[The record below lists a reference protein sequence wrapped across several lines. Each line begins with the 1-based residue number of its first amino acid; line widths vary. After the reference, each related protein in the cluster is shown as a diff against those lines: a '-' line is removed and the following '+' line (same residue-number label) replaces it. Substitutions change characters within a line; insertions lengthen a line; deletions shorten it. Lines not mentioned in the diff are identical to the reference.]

1 MDERSAPVLIL
12 SLLWVVAGI
21 PAAANVWDVC
31 ASCHADATCDDKSD
45 NSGKVCNCKYGF
57 VGNGRTLCQDKDE
70 CQIGAT
76 KICGQHT
83 TCHNTH
89 GSYYC
94 TCLHGYMASN
104 NMPVFIPNDGTHCQ
118 DIDECS
124 VSGLCGHGAQC
135 RNLNGSFDCSCQLG
149 YRVQDGKEPFH
160 PLKDKASC
168 KVVDCG
174 PPVLQ
179 EYTVLLSTT
188 GTTYRSMATFDCD
201 EGSVKR
207 SGNNVSLCGADGLWT
222 ETTLVCE
229 VVHCGPPPPFPHSHM
244 LWNTSWRMGSTVLYQ
259 CNSGYFHTGD
269 GNVSTCTA
277 AGRWE
282 GAPVICQEIS
292 CGKPP
297 TLPNTGYMWNG
308 SSTLGSIASY
318 YCKGGFD
325 DMEGDGVSLCTSN
338 GNWTKPNV
346 SCKEVDC
353 GAPPDV
359 SNSVLLWDHSST
371 AGSRVVYECTFGY
384 YGVGERN
391 TAVCT
396 DAGIWDEPALLCQE
410 ITCQEPGMKAHAKR
424 RWDGTAHVGSVVVY
438 QCDEGYHTRSV
449 RNYSVCG
456 HDGQWEE
463 FDLWCEE
470 ISCGPPQALPHTNLQ
485 WDRSTRPGSAV
496 LYQCVGGYY
505 QEGGDDIS
513 TCLTSGEWANVSIKC
528 KAKCGPV
535 PLLAHSDVVWNNRSV
550 AIHRCASGYHS
561 WRGRNISLCSN
572 SGVWQTATLQCIE
585 IKPPIDHLNV
595 SDEKCVQWRAE
606 KYEEDTEIYKVF
618 YMGSRDF
625 DVNFLEKR
633 MRFLSSRAEW
643 LKVCLSLLP
652 ATNYSISIT
661 AMSTGFTATVTTNTS
676 LPVPPVPDVHYR
688 EYESPAPI
696 LRLHRSPSTL
706 DPISF
711 YQVVVLPTDGMMTF
725 DCSSP
730 ANGDALSEQH
740 SLKTHIAAQMHV
752 SHVGADMNFTVGD
765 GLYRGG
771 FFNAPLEKGRNYY
784 VVLRVVSR
792 WKKDLKSSCVLWA
805 KVTGTSYVVKV
816 SSLCAAATVGLIA
829 LAASLGHAYTWFFR
843 KKIRT

>member
-21 PAAANVWDVC
+21 PAAANVRDVC
-31 ASCHADATCDDKSD
+31 ASCHVDATCDDKSD

-118 DIDECS
+118 DLDECS
-124 VSGLCGHGAQC
+124 VSGLCGQGAQC

-160 PLKDKASC
+160 PLKDKTSC

-229 VVHCGPPPPFPHSHM
+229 
-244 LWNTSWRMGSTVLYQ
+244 
-259 CNSGYFHTGD
+259 
-269 GNVSTCTA
+269 
-277 AGRWE
+277 
-282 GAPVICQEIS
+282 
-292 CGKPP
+292 
-297 TLPNTGYMWNG
+297 
-308 SSTLGSIASY
+308 
-318 YCKGGFD
+318 
-325 DMEGDGVSLCTSN
+325 
-338 GNWTKPNV
+338 
-346 SCKEVDC
+346 
-353 GAPPDV
+353 
-359 SNSVLLWDHSST
+359 
-371 AGSRVVYECTFGY
+371 
-384 YGVGERN
+384 
-391 TAVCT
+391 
-396 DAGIWDEPALLCQE
+396 E

-456 HDGQWEE
+456 HNGQWEE

-470 ISCGPPQALPHTNLQ
+470 ISCGPPQALPNTNLQ

-496 LYQCVGGYY
+496 LYKCMGGYY

-513 TCLTSGEWANVSIKC
+513 TCLTSGEWAKVSLKC

-535 PLLAHSDVVWNNRSV
+535 PMLAHSDVVWNNRSV
-550 AIHRCASGYHS
+550 VIHRCADGYHS
-561 WRGRNISLCSN
+561 WRGSNISLCSS

-595 SDEKCVQWRAE
+595 SDEKCFQWRAE
-606 KYEEDTEIYKVF
+606 KYEEDTETYKVF
-618 YMGSRDF
+618 YMGSRDY
-625 DVNFLEKR
+625 DGTFLEKR
-633 MRFLSSRAEW
+633 KRFLSSQAEW

-652 ATNYSISIT
+652 ATNYRISIT
-661 AMSTGFTATVTTNTS
+661 AMSTGFTATITTNTS

-688 EYESPAPI
+688 EYESPAPN

-706 DPISF
+706 DPISL
-711 YQVVVLPTDGMMTF
+711 YQVFVLPIDGMMTF

-730 ANGDALSEQH
+730 ANGDALSKQD
-740 SLKTHIAAQMHV
+740 SLTRHIAAQMHI

-771 FFNAPLEKGRNYY
+771 FFNAPLEKGKNYY

>member
-21 PAAANVWDVC
+21 PAAANVRDVC
-31 ASCHADATCDDKSD
+31 ASCHVDATCGDKSD

-104 NMPVFIPNDGTHCQ
+104 NMSVFIPNDGTHCQ
-118 DIDECS
+118 DVDECS
-124 VSGLCGHGAQC
+124 VSGLCGQGAQC

-207 SGNNVSLCGADGLWT
+207 SGNKVSLCGAEGLWT

-229 VVHCGPPPPFPHSHM
+229 
-244 LWNTSWRMGSTVLYQ
+244 
-259 CNSGYFHTGD
+259 
-269 GNVSTCTA
+269 
-277 AGRWE
+277 
-282 GAPVICQEIS
+282 
-292 CGKPP
+292 
-297 TLPNTGYMWNG
+297 
-308 SSTLGSIASY
+308 
-318 YCKGGFD
+318 
-325 DMEGDGVSLCTSN
+325 
-338 GNWTKPNV
+338 
-346 SCKEVDC
+346 EV
-353 GAPPDV
+353 
-359 SNSVLLWDHSST
+359 
-371 AGSRVVYECTFGY
+371 
-384 YGVGERN
+384 
-391 TAVCT
+391 
-396 DAGIWDEPALLCQE
+396 
-410 ITCQEPGMKAHAKR
+410 TCQEPGMKAHAKR

-496 LYQCVGGYY
+496 LYKCMAGYY

-513 TCLTSGEWANVSIKC
+513 TCLTSGEWATVSLKC

-550 AIHRCASGYHS
+550 VVHRCANGYHS
-561 WRGRNISLCSN
+561 WRGSNISLCSS

-618 YMGSRDF
+618 YVGSRDY
-625 DVNFLEKR
+625 DRTFLEKR
-633 MRFLSSRAEW
+633 KQILSSQAEW

-661 AMSTGFTATVTTNTS
+661 AMSAGFTATITTNTS
-676 LPVPPVPDVHYR
+676 LPAPPVPDVHYR
-688 EYESPAPI
+688 EYDSPAPN

-706 DPISF
+706 DPISL
-711 YQVVVLPTDGMMTF
+711 YQVFVLPIDGMMTF

-730 ANGDALSEQH
+730 ANGDALSKQD
-740 SLKTHIAAQMHV
+740 SLKRHIAAQMHI
-752 SHVGADMNFTVGD
+752 SHVGADVNFTVGD
-765 GLYRGG
+765 GFYRGG

-792 WKKDLKSSCVLWA
+792 WNKDLKSSCVLWA

>member
-21 PAAANVWDVC
+21 PAAANVRDVC
-31 ASCHADATCDDKSD
+31 ASCHVDATCGDKSD

-104 NMPVFIPNDGTHCQ
+104 NMSVFIPNDGTHCQ
-118 DIDECS
+118 DVDECS
-124 VSGLCGHGAQC
+124 VSGLCGQGAQC

-207 SGNNVSLCGADGLWT
+207 SGNKVSLCGAEGLWT

-244 LWNTSWRMGSTVLYQ
+244 LWNTSSRMGSVVLYQ
-259 CNSGYFHTGD
+259 CNSGYLHTGD

-282 GAPVICQEIS
+282 GAPV
-292 CGKPP
+292 
-297 TLPNTGYMWNG
+297 
-308 SSTLGSIASY
+308 
-318 YCKGGFD
+318 
-325 DMEGDGVSLCTSN
+325 
-338 GNWTKPNV
+338 
-346 SCKEVDC
+346 
-353 GAPPDV
+353 
-359 SNSVLLWDHSST
+359 
-371 AGSRVVYECTFGY
+371 
-384 YGVGERN
+384 
-391 TAVCT
+391 
-396 DAGIWDEPALLCQE
+396 
-410 ITCQEPGMKAHAKR
+410 TCQ
-424 RWDGTAHVGSVVVY
+424 
-438 QCDEGYHTRSV
+438 
-449 RNYSVCG
+449 
-456 HDGQWEE
+456 
-463 FDLWCEE
+463 E

-496 LYQCVGGYY
+496 LYKCMAGYY

-513 TCLTSGEWANVSIKC
+513 TCLTSGEWATVSLKC

-550 AIHRCASGYHS
+550 VVHRCANGYHS
-561 WRGRNISLCSN
+561 WRGSNISLCSS

-618 YMGSRDF
+618 YVGSRDY
-625 DVNFLEKR
+625 DRTFLEKR
-633 MRFLSSRAEW
+633 KQILSSQAEW

-661 AMSTGFTATVTTNTS
+661 AMSAGFTATITTNTS
-676 LPVPPVPDVHYR
+676 LPAPPVPDVHYR
-688 EYESPAPI
+688 EYDSPAPN

-706 DPISF
+706 DPISL
-711 YQVVVLPTDGMMTF
+711 YQVFVLPIDGMMTF

-730 ANGDALSEQH
+730 ANGDALSKQD
-740 SLKTHIAAQMHV
+740 SLKRHIAAQMHI
-752 SHVGADMNFTVGD
+752 SHVGADVNFTVGD
-765 GLYRGG
+765 GFYRGG

-792 WKKDLKSSCVLWA
+792 WNKDLKSSCVLWA

>member
-229 VVHCGPPPPFPHSHM
+229 
-244 LWNTSWRMGSTVLYQ
+244 
-259 CNSGYFHTGD
+259 
-269 GNVSTCTA
+269 
-277 AGRWE
+277 
-282 GAPVICQEIS
+282 
-292 CGKPP
+292 
-297 TLPNTGYMWNG
+297 
-308 SSTLGSIASY
+308 
-318 YCKGGFD
+318 
-325 DMEGDGVSLCTSN
+325 
-338 GNWTKPNV
+338 
-346 SCKEVDC
+346 
-353 GAPPDV
+353 
-359 SNSVLLWDHSST
+359 
-371 AGSRVVYECTFGY
+371 
-384 YGVGERN
+384 
-391 TAVCT
+391 
-396 DAGIWDEPALLCQE
+396 E

>member
-21 PAAANVWDVC
+21 PAAANVRDVC
-31 ASCHADATCDDKSD
+31 ASCHVDATCDDKSD

-118 DIDECS
+118 DLDECS
-124 VSGLCGHGAQC
+124 VSGLCGQGAQC

-160 PLKDKASC
+160 PLKDQASC

-179 EYTVLLSTT
+179 DYTVLLSTT

-229 VVHCGPPPPFPHSHM
+229 VVYCGPPPPFPHSHM
-244 LWNTSWRMGSTVLYQ
+244 LWSTSSRMGSMVLYQ
-259 CNSGYFHTGD
+259 CNSGYLHTGD

-292 CGKPP
+292 CG
-297 TLPNTGYMWNG
+297 
-308 SSTLGSIASY
+308 
-318 YCKGGFD
+318 
-325 DMEGDGVSLCTSN
+325 
-338 GNWTKPNV
+338 
-346 SCKEVDC
+346 
-353 GAPPDV
+353 
-359 SNSVLLWDHSST
+359 
-371 AGSRVVYECTFGY
+371 
-384 YGVGERN
+384 
-391 TAVCT
+391 
-396 DAGIWDEPALLCQE
+396 
-410 ITCQEPGMKAHAKR
+410 
-424 RWDGTAHVGSVVVY
+424 
-438 QCDEGYHTRSV
+438 
-449 RNYSVCG
+449 
-456 HDGQWEE
+456 
-463 FDLWCEE
+463 
-470 ISCGPPQALPHTNLQ
+470 PPQALPHTNLQ

-496 LYQCVGGYY
+496 LYKCMGGYY

-513 TCLTSGEWANVSIKC
+513 TCLTSGEWAKVSLKC

-535 PLLAHSDVVWNNRSV
+535 PMLAHSDVVWNNRSV
-550 AIHRCASGYHS
+550 VIHRCANGYHS
-561 WRGRNISLCSN
+561 WRGSNISLCSS

-606 KYEEDTEIYKVF
+606 KYEEDTETYKVF
-618 YMGSRDF
+618 YMGSRDY
-625 DVNFLEKR
+625 DGTFLEKR
-633 MRFLSSRAEW
+633 KRFLSSQAEW

-661 AMSTGFTATVTTNTS
+661 AMSTGFTATITTNTS
-676 LPVPPVPDVHYR
+676 LPVPLVPDVHYR
-688 EYESPAPI
+688 EYESPAPN

-706 DPISF
+706 DPISL
-711 YQVVVLPTDGMMTF
+711 YQVFVLPIDGMMTF

-730 ANGDALSEQH
+730 ANGDALSKQD
-740 SLKTHIAAQMHV
+740 SLTRHIAAQMHI

-792 WKKDLKSSCVLWA
+792 WNKDLKSSCVLWA

-829 LAASLGHAYTWFFR
+829 LAASLGHAYTWWR
-843 KKIRT
+843 LVQGVHRLPPECS

>member
-21 PAAANVWDVC
+21 PAAANVRDVC
-31 ASCHADATCDDKSD
+31 ASCHVDATCDDKSD

-118 DIDECS
+118 DLDECS
-124 VSGLCGHGAQC
+124 VSGLCGQGAQC

-160 PLKDKASC
+160 PLKDQASC

-179 EYTVLLSTT
+179 DYTVLLSTT

-229 VVHCGPPPPFPHSHM
+229 VVYCGPPPPFPHSHM
-244 LWNTSWRMGSTVLYQ
+244 LWSTSSRMGSMVLYQ
-259 CNSGYFHTGD
+259 CNSGYLHTGD

-282 GAPVICQEIS
+282 GAPVICQEIL

-297 TLPNTGYMWNG
+297 TMPNTGYMWNG

-318 YCKGGFD
+318 YCKGGFNHT
-325 DMEGDGVSLCTSN
+325 EGDGVSLCTSN

-353 GAPPDV
+353 GAPPDI
-359 SNSVLLWDHSST
+359 SNSVLLWDHIST
-371 AGSRVVYECTFGY
+371 VGSRVVYECTFGY
-384 YGVGERN
+384 HRVGERN

-396 DAGIWDEPALLCQE
+396 DAGIWDKPTLHCQ
-410 ITCQEPGMKAHAKR
+410 
-424 RWDGTAHVGSVVVY
+424 
-438 QCDEGYHTRSV
+438 
-449 RNYSVCG
+449 
-456 HDGQWEE
+456 
-463 FDLWCEE
+463 
-470 ISCGPPQALPHTNLQ
+470 
-485 WDRSTRPGSAV
+485 
-496 LYQCVGGYY
+496 
-505 QEGGDDIS
+505 
-513 TCLTSGEWANVSIKC
+513 
-528 KAKCGPV
+528 AKCGPV
-535 PLLAHSDVVWNNRSV
+535 PMLAHSDVVWNNRSV
-550 AIHRCASGYHS
+550 VIHRCANGYHS
-561 WRGRNISLCSN
+561 WRGSNISLCSS

-606 KYEEDTEIYKVF
+606 KYEEDTETYKVF
-618 YMGSRDF
+618 YMGSRDY
-625 DVNFLEKR
+625 DGTFLEKR
-633 MRFLSSRAEW
+633 KRFLSSQAEW

-661 AMSTGFTATVTTNTS
+661 AMSTGFTATITTNTS
-676 LPVPPVPDVHYR
+676 LPVPLVPDVHYR
-688 EYESPAPI
+688 EYESPAPN

-706 DPISF
+706 DPISL
-711 YQVVVLPTDGMMTF
+711 YQVFVLPIDGMMTF

-730 ANGDALSEQH
+730 ANGDALSKQD
-740 SLKTHIAAQMHV
+740 SLTRHIAAQMHI

-792 WKKDLKSSCVLWA
+792 WNKDLKSSCVLWA

-829 LAASLGHAYTWFFR
+829 LAASLGHAYTWWR
-843 KKIRT
+843 LVQGVHRLPPECS

>member
-21 PAAANVWDVC
+21 PAAANVRDVC
-31 ASCHADATCDDKSD
+31 ASCHVDATCDDKSD

-118 DIDECS
+118 DLDECS
-124 VSGLCGHGAQC
+124 VSGLCGQGAQC

-160 PLKDKASC
+160 PLKDKTSC

-229 VVHCGPPPPFPHSHM
+229 
-244 LWNTSWRMGSTVLYQ
+244 
-259 CNSGYFHTGD
+259 
-269 GNVSTCTA
+269 
-277 AGRWE
+277 
-282 GAPVICQEIS
+282 
-292 CGKPP
+292 
-297 TLPNTGYMWNG
+297 
-308 SSTLGSIASY
+308 
-318 YCKGGFD
+318 
-325 DMEGDGVSLCTSN
+325 
-338 GNWTKPNV
+338 
-346 SCKEVDC
+346 
-353 GAPPDV
+353 
-359 SNSVLLWDHSST
+359 
-371 AGSRVVYECTFGY
+371 
-384 YGVGERN
+384 
-391 TAVCT
+391 
-396 DAGIWDEPALLCQE
+396 E

-456 HDGQWEE
+456 HNGQWEE
-463 FDLWCEE
+463 FDLWCE
-470 ISCGPPQALPHTNLQ
+470 
-485 WDRSTRPGSAV
+485 
-496 LYQCVGGYY
+496 
-505 QEGGDDIS
+505 
-513 TCLTSGEWANVSIKC
+513 
-528 KAKCGPV
+528 AKCGPV
-535 PLLAHSDVVWNNRSV
+535 PMLAHSDVVWNNRSV
-550 AIHRCASGYHS
+550 VIHRCADGYHS
-561 WRGRNISLCSN
+561 WRGSNISLCSS

-595 SDEKCVQWRAE
+595 SDEKCFQWRAE
-606 KYEEDTEIYKVF
+606 KYEEDTETYKVF
-618 YMGSRDF
+618 YMGSRDY
-625 DVNFLEKR
+625 DGTFLEKR
-633 MRFLSSRAEW
+633 KRFLSSQAEW

-652 ATNYSISIT
+652 ATNYRISIT
-661 AMSTGFTATVTTNTS
+661 AMSTGFTATITTNTS

-688 EYESPAPI
+688 EYESPAPN

-706 DPISF
+706 DPISL
-711 YQVVVLPTDGMMTF
+711 YQVFVLPIDGMMTF

-730 ANGDALSEQH
+730 ANGDALSKQD
-740 SLKTHIAAQMHV
+740 SLTRHIAAQMHI

-771 FFNAPLEKGRNYY
+771 FFNAPLEKGKNYY

>member
-572 SGVWQTATLQCIE
+572 SGVWQTATLQCI
-585 IKPPIDHLNV
+585 
-595 SDEKCVQWRAE
+595 
-606 KYEEDTEIYKVF
+606 
-618 YMGSRDF
+618 
-625 DVNFLEKR
+625 
-633 MRFLSSRAEW
+633 
-643 LKVCLSLLP
+643 
-652 ATNYSISIT
+652 
-661 AMSTGFTATVTTNTS
+661 
-676 LPVPPVPDVHYR
+676 VPPVPDVHYR

>member
-282 GAPVICQEIS
+282 GAPVICQ
-292 CGKPP
+292 
-297 TLPNTGYMWNG
+297 
-308 SSTLGSIASY
+308 
-318 YCKGGFD
+318 
-325 DMEGDGVSLCTSN
+325 
-338 GNWTKPNV
+338 
-346 SCKEVDC
+346 
-353 GAPPDV
+353 
-359 SNSVLLWDHSST
+359 
-371 AGSRVVYECTFGY
+371 
-384 YGVGERN
+384 
-391 TAVCT
+391 
-396 DAGIWDEPALLCQE
+396 
-410 ITCQEPGMKAHAKR
+410 
-424 RWDGTAHVGSVVVY
+424 
-438 QCDEGYHTRSV
+438 
-449 RNYSVCG
+449 
-456 HDGQWEE
+456 
-463 FDLWCEE
+463 
-470 ISCGPPQALPHTNLQ
+470 
-485 WDRSTRPGSAV
+485 
-496 LYQCVGGYY
+496 
-505 QEGGDDIS
+505 
-513 TCLTSGEWANVSIKC
+513 
-528 KAKCGPV
+528 AKCGPV

>member
-21 PAAANVWDVC
+21 PAAANVRDVC
-31 ASCHADATCDDKSD
+31 ASCHVDATCDDKSD

-118 DIDECS
+118 DLDECS
-124 VSGLCGHGAQC
+124 VSGLCGQGAQC

-160 PLKDKASC
+160 PLKDQASC

-179 EYTVLLSTT
+179 DYTVLLSTT

-229 VVHCGPPPPFPHSHM
+229 
-244 LWNTSWRMGSTVLYQ
+244 
-259 CNSGYFHTGD
+259 
-269 GNVSTCTA
+269 
-277 AGRWE
+277 
-282 GAPVICQEIS
+282 
-292 CGKPP
+292 
-297 TLPNTGYMWNG
+297 
-308 SSTLGSIASY
+308 
-318 YCKGGFD
+318 
-325 DMEGDGVSLCTSN
+325 
-338 GNWTKPNV
+338 
-346 SCKEVDC
+346 
-353 GAPPDV
+353 
-359 SNSVLLWDHSST
+359 
-371 AGSRVVYECTFGY
+371 
-384 YGVGERN
+384 
-391 TAVCT
+391 
-396 DAGIWDEPALLCQE
+396 
-410 ITCQEPGMKAHAKR
+410 
-424 RWDGTAHVGSVVVY
+424 
-438 QCDEGYHTRSV
+438 
-449 RNYSVCG
+449 
-456 HDGQWEE
+456 
-463 FDLWCEE
+463 E

-496 LYQCVGGYY
+496 LYKCMGGYY

-513 TCLTSGEWANVSIKC
+513 TCLTSGEWAKVSLKC

-535 PLLAHSDVVWNNRSV
+535 PMLAHSDVVWNNRSV
-550 AIHRCASGYHS
+550 VIHRCANGYHS
-561 WRGRNISLCSN
+561 WRGSNISLCSS

-606 KYEEDTEIYKVF
+606 KYEEDTETYKVF
-618 YMGSRDF
+618 YMGSRDY
-625 DVNFLEKR
+625 DGTFLEKR
-633 MRFLSSRAEW
+633 KRFLSSQAEW

-661 AMSTGFTATVTTNTS
+661 AMSTGFTATITTNTS
-676 LPVPPVPDVHYR
+676 LPVPLVPDVHYR
-688 EYESPAPI
+688 EYESPAPN

-706 DPISF
+706 DPISL
-711 YQVVVLPTDGMMTF
+711 YQVFVLPIDGMMTF

-730 ANGDALSEQH
+730 ANGDALSKQD
-740 SLKTHIAAQMHV
+740 SLTRHIAAQMHI

-792 WKKDLKSSCVLWA
+792 WNKDLKSSCVLWA

-829 LAASLGHAYTWFFR
+829 LAASLGHAYTWWR
-843 KKIRT
+843 LVQGVHRLPPECS